1 MKLAELMI
9 AEARERGL
17 RYFFGL
23 PGGGSPLEMVEFG
36 RQLGIR
42 FVSVAHESSAAIMA
56 AYYGLMSDTAGL
68 ALAIKGVGAGNLAGG
83 AANAHFERAPVVCC
97 CESAPTDVTHR
108 DLVSLCPHEGL
119 FGAVV
124 KYYATLSPEEAAG
137 CIQQAF
143 FLATDGRPGPVLLDF
158 PSDLGQSECAP
169 GAAGSPSPDACQ
181 PDEQRIAS
189 ARQLLQSARRPIVL
203 AGSDVIRA
211 GATRELRALVEEIG
225 AAVLVSIDAR
235 GVFVESDPRWAGPFV
250 GQFTPNI
257 SESEI
262 IAKADVA
269 LIIGVDSLASD
280 QPWNI
285 DLPTCE
291 LVARPEYE
299 SLATRPTVRVD
310 GDIRVALNRLLSG
323 SSQEGFPKDEIQAS
337 REKILQH
344 FKRPQ
349 KARLAVQDILEIMR
363 TSMPSEGIL
372 FSETGAFIL
381 MLHQLWPVDRPGTHF
396 CTAGGRTM
404 GLMMPAIAG
413 AKLAKPEVP
422 MMGIGADG
430 STLMRLGE
438 LEVFARMGI
447 AVPLVIVNDQAL
459 GTMKSRQK
467 SRGMPDYA
475 LDFEPVDFAAIA
487 KACGLRGV
495 TVDTPL
501 RFEEELKLA
510 MAADQTT
517 LIDARVDPQPYQ
529 DSFARTI
536 GVLDD

>member
-1 MKLAELMI
+1 MKLAELIM
-9 AEARERGL
+9 AEARDRGL
-17 RYFFGL
+17 RHFFGL

-56 AYYGLMSDTAGL
+56 AYYGLMEDTAGL

-97 CESAPTDVTHR
+97 CESAPTGITHQ

-119 FGAVV
+119 FGGVV
-124 KYYATLSPEEAAG
+124 KYYANLSPEEAAESL
-137 CIQQAF
+137 QQAF
-143 FLATDGRPGPVLLDF
+143 HLATDGRPGPVLLDF
-158 PSDLGQSECAP
+158 PSNLGQAECAP
-169 GAAGSPSPDACQ
+169 RGAGSPSPTACQ
-181 PDEQRIAS
+181 PDPQQIAT
-189 ARQLLQSARRPIVL
+189 ARQLLQAATRPVIL

-211 GATRELRALVEEIG
+211 GAIGELRALAEEIG

-235 GVFVESDPRWAGPFV
+235 GVFPESDPHWAGPFI
-250 GQFTPNI
+250 GQFTPNL

-269 LIIGVDSLASD
+269 LIVGVDSLASD

-285 DLPTCE
+285 ELPTCE

-299 SLATRPTVRVD
+299 SLAIGPKVRVD
-310 GDIRVALNRLLSG
+310 GDLRVALKGLLSG
-323 SSQEGFPKDEIQAS
+323 SSREGFSEEEIRAS
-337 REKILQH
+337 RKTILQH
-344 FKRPQ
+344 FKRPPQ
-349 KARLAVQDILEIMR
+349 ARLAVQDILEIMR
-363 TSMPSEGIL
+363 ARMPSDGIL
-372 FSETGAFIL
+372 FSETGAFII
-381 MLHQLWPVDRPGTHF
+381 MLHQLWPLDRPGTHF

-404 GLMMPAIAG
+404 GLTIPAIAG

-438 LEVFARMGI
+438 LEVFARMNI
-447 AVPLVIVNDQAL
+447 AVPLVIVNDRAL

-467 SRGMPDYA
+467 SRGMPDFA
-475 LDFEPVDFAAIA
+475 LDLEPVDFAAIA
-487 KACGLRGV
+487 NACGLRGV
-495 TVDTPL
+495 TVETPEQL
-501 RFEEELKLA
+501 DEELKVA
-510 MAADQTT
+510 MAADRTT

-529 DSFARTI
+529 DSFASTSGI
-536 GVLDD
+536 LED